1 MHRLSAL
8 DAQFLAAESGNSG
21 SQYCGVAIYQTGKRR
36 PITAATM
43 RERLAERI
51 GHCPPLRWKLV
62 TVPFSLDR
70 PVFVDSEVN
79 LADHV
84 SRDHAPSAGR

>member
-1 MHRLSAL
+1 MHSSWRLR
-8 DAQFLAAESGNSG
+8 AEIPARSIA
-21 SQYCGVAIYQTGKRR
+21 GVAIYQTGKRQ

-43 RERLAERI
+43 RQRLAERI

-62 TVPFSLDR
+62 TVPFGLDR

-79 LADHV
+79 L
-84 SRDHAPSAGR
+84 